1 MELPYLTP
9 PLELLLTAALRL
21 EEELLLTTALRFVD
35 EPLLTAALR
44 FVEVLLPTEPFALLT
59 LPTVG
64 VLLYE
69 LPTSRREAA
78 PLGVT
83 PVARPMFTP
92 PLSLRPPLRV

>member
-1 MELPYLTP
+1 MPYLTP

-44 FVEVLLPTEPFALLT
+44 LVEVLLLTAPFALLT

-78 PLGVT
+78 LLGVT
-83 PVARPMFTP
+83 PVARPIFTP

>member
-44 FVEVLLPTEPFALLT
+44 LVEVLLLTAPFALLT

-78 PLGVT
+78 LLGVT
-83 PVARPMFTP
+83 PVARPIFTP